1 VKLDSAPGPAAPAF
15 QHPEGQS
22 RKSGLGPRFSALPFR
37 NFFKRH
43 PKVFLGV
50 LFVFVLLALLVIFAP
65 KPILSEGISFSQR
78 YEDRQGQLLRLT
90 LSQDQ
95 TYRIQT
101 PLDQLSPI
109 LIEATLLHEDRY
121 FKQHP
126 GANPIALGKALLNE
140 ITGGQRRF
148 GASTLSM
155 QLARMRFHLNTR
167 SWTGKLLQIVR
178 ALQIE
183 RHYNKN
189 EILEAYLNL
198 VPYGGNVEGAGAA
211 SLIYYGKKPAD
222 LTLAE
227 ALTLAVIP
235 QSPSRRTPRP
245 AALSSNRHLLE
256 ARSALFQ
263 KWIEQHPSDSEKEA
277 TLDMALQIQT
287 PKNLPFLAPHFVE
300 QLMAA
305 APSPGAVSTVKTTLD
320 LPMQQLLER
329 QTGQFITQR
338 KNLGVQ
344 NASALLVD
352 TETMEV
358 LASMGSADYRSA
370 AIDGQVNGITMRR
383 SPGSTLK
390 PLVYALAL
398 DEGLIQPHSLLKD
411 TPASFSGYN
420 PENFDRD
427 FAGPIQ
433 ANRALLQSRNVPAVT
448 LASQLKKR
456 TLYQLLQSAEIPLQP
471 ESHYGL
477 TLALGSAEISPEH
490 LATLYAT
497 LANHGLF
504 QNLRRTFPGSI
515 QPISRRLLSPEA
527 SFLVLD
533 ILKDGPRPN
542 SLRHEGQFNT
552 RAPVAWKTGTS
563 WSFRDAWSVAVFDH
577 YVLVVWVGN
586 FNGQTNAAFIGRQTA
601 APLLFSMIDAIRAS
615 KRTALVQPSWLDP
628 KGLNLAEVKICSICG
643 DLASP
648 YCAQTVSAW
657 FIPGISPITPC
668 KIHQPIYVDRQTGLR
683 VPPGGNPQNVK
694 KEIYEVWPS
703 DLLALFKQA
712 GLPRRSPPPWAR
724 DSITQSG
731 QPPRILS
738 PRSGITYSAA
748 LNSSETAIP
757 LMAGV
762 DADARQV
769 YWFADAS
776 FLGSSPPNEPLSWQA
791 PPGTHQLTAT
801 DDRGRSASIPLTVT
815 SAP

>member
-1 VKLDSAPGPAAPAF
+1 MKPDSAPGSTATARRLLADRPR
-15 QHPEGQS
+15 G
-22 RKSGLGPRFSALPFR
+22 SGLSPRFSTLPFR
-37 NFFKRH
+37 NFLKRRS
-43 PKVFLGV
+43 K
-50 LFVFVLLALLVIFAP
+50 VLLGLLSGFLLLAALVIFAP
-65 KPILSEGISFSQR
+65 KPDLLEGVTFSR
-78 YEDRQGQLLRLT
+78 RFEDREGRLLRLT
-90 LSQDQ
+90 LARDQ
-95 TYRIQT
+95 TYRIRT
-101 PLDQLSPI
+101 PLDQISPI

-126 GANPIALGKALLNE
+126 GANPIALGRALLNE
-140 ITGGQRRF
+140 ITGDQRRF

-167 SWTGKLLQIVR
+167 TWPGKLLQIVR

-183 RHYNKN
+183 RHYSKD

-198 VPYGGNVEGAGAA
+198 VPYGGNVEGVGAA
-211 SLIYYGKKPAD
+211 GLIYYGKKPAD
-222 LTLAE
+222 LALAE

-235 QSPSRRTPRP
+235 QSPFRRTPRP
-245 AALSSNRHLLE
+245 SALSSNRHLLE
-256 ARSALFQ
+256 ARSALFR
-263 KWIEQHPSDSEKEA
+263 KWVEQHPSDSEKEA

-305 APSPGAVSTVKTTLD
+305 TPSPGTGSTVKTTLD
-320 LPMQQLLER
+320 LPLQQLLER
-329 QTGQFITQR
+329 QTTQFITQR
-338 KNLGVQ
+338 KSLGVQ
-344 NASALLVD
+344 NASALLID
-352 TETMEV
+352 AGTMEV
-358 LASMGSADYRSA
+358 LASLGSADYRSA

-448 LASQLKKR
+448 LASQLKKQS
-456 TLYQLLQSAEIPLQP
+456 LYQLLQSAGIPLQP
-471 ESHYGL
+471 ESRYGL

-490 LATLYAT
+490 LSTLYAT

-504 QNLRRTFPGSI
+504 QDLRRTLSDPA
-515 QPISRRLLSPEA
+515 PPAPRRLLSPEA

-542 SLRHEGQFNT
+542 SLRHEGQLNT

-563 WSFRDAWSVAVFDH
+563 WSFRDAWSVAVFDR

-601 APLLFSMIDAIRAS
+601 APLLFSMIDAIRAA
-615 KRTALVQPSWLDP
+615 KRSAQVQPAWLNP
-628 KGLNLAEVKICSICG
+628 KGLNLAEVKICSLCG
-643 DLASP
+643 DLATP
-648 YCAQTVSAW
+648 HCAQAVSAW

-712 GLPRRSPPPWAR
+712 GLPRRSPPPWAK
-724 DSITQSG
+724 DTVTQSG

-748 LNSSETAIP
+748 LNPAETAIP
-757 LMAGV
+757 LLAGI
-762 DADARQV
+762 DADARQI

-776 FLGSSPPNEPLSWQA
+776 FLGSSPPHEPLSWQA

-801 DDRGRSASIPLTVT
+801 DDRGRSASLAVTVT

>member
-1 VKLDSAPGPAAPAF
+1 MKLDSSPVHATPSARPSANRSHAPGSC
-15 QHPEGQS
+15 S
-22 RKSGLGPRFSALPFR
+22 RFGNFLKRRPRI
-37 NFFKRH
+37 
-43 PKVFLGV
+43 FLGIFSIAV
-50 LFVFVLLALLVIFAP
+50 LPVLLIIFAP
-65 KPILSEGISFSQR
+65 KPGLLESAPFSQR
-78 YEDRQGQLLRLT
+78 YEDRQGRLLRLT
-90 LSQDQ
+90 LAGDQ
-95 TYRIQT
+95 TYRIRT
-101 PLDQLSPI
+101 PLDQISPI

-140 ITGGQRRF
+140 ITGNQRRF

-167 SWTGKLLQIVR
+167 TWPGKLLQIAR

-183 RHYNKN
+183 RHYSKN

-198 VPYGGNVEGAGAA
+198 VPYGGNVEGVGAA

-245 AALSSNRHLLE
+245 AALSANSHLLE

-263 KWIEQHPSDSEKEA
+263 KWIERHPSDLEKEA
-277 TLDMALQIQT
+277 TLDMALQIRT

-305 APSPGAVSTVKTTLD
+305 APAVNSSAPVKSTLD
-320 LPMQQLLER
+320 LPLQQLLER
-329 QTGQFITQR
+329 QTAQFITQR
-338 KNLGVQ
+338 KSQGVQ
-344 NASALLVD
+344 NAAALLID
-352 TETMEV
+352 SSTMEV
-358 LASMGSADYRSA
+358 LAGLGSADYRSA
-370 AIDGQVNGITMRR
+370 AIDGQVNGTVMRR

-411 TPASFSGYN
+411 TPASFNGYN

-456 TLYQLLQSAEIPLQP
+456 TLYQLLQSAGIPLQP

-490 LATLYAT
+490 LATLYAM

-504 QNLRRTFPGSI
+504 RTLQRTLPESGRPASV
-515 QPISRRLLSPEA
+515 RLLSPEA

-542 SLRHEGQFNT
+542 SLRHEGRLNT

-563 WSFRDAWSVAVFDH
+563 WSFRDAWSVAVFDR

-615 KRTALVQPSWLDP
+615 KRTALVQPAWLDP
-628 KGLNLAEVKICSICG
+628 EGLNLAEVKICSVCG

-648 YCAQTVSAW
+648 HCPQTVSAR
-657 FIPGISPITPC
+657 FIPGVSPITPC

-683 VPPGGNPQNVK
+683 VPPGGNPRNVK

-712 GLPRRSPPPWAR
+712 GLPRRSPPPWAK
-724 DSITQSG
+724 DTVTQSG

-738 PRSGITYSAA
+738 PRSGITYSVA
-748 LNSSETAIP
+748 LSSSDTAIP
-757 LMAGV
+757 LLAGT
-762 DADARQV
+762 DADAKLV
-769 YWFADAS
+769 YWFADAG
-776 FLGSSPPNEPLSWQA
+776 FLGSSAPNEPLSWQA
-791 PPGTHQLTAT
+791 PPGSHQLTAT
-801 DDRGRSASIPLTVT
+801 DDRGRSASLPVTVT
-815 SAP
+815 AAP